1 MQASESLVDVGIGVQ
16 ASVSLVDVGV
26 QTVDARLAEEEVE
39 ATVATISETLS
50 CRSLVDSGVQTD
62 DACLTVL
69 PKEEAAVTTHSE
81 NSCADVVDFHCEVGC
96 QTEMVVG
103 MEGGASG
110 VLLRKVTVEAE
121 EELEASSRAEF
132 SPNVQADP
140 DSHALSGASQ
150 GCLNR
155 PVTLNGIS
163 NPGSDAFVR
172 VRMDVSRTV
181 RQSEEEFQAV
191 PPDSK
196 RSDGKG
202 DVRGHR
208 KGRGKGQRY
217 HSSAKPAK
225 SSKGANIVF
234 DEVYRYGR
242 TLTDCERRCK
252 SQVWPLW

>member
-1 MQASESLVDVGIGVQ
+1 MPHVRSASARIMRRALAVQNGYCVHLPIRLPLGGLVPPTYLPPPGLERATADLVLDYLLLRDPPVVKPSLEEEEADIATVSENLSCRMQASESLVDVGIGVQ
-16 ASVSLVDVGV
+16 ASESLVDVGV
-26 QTVDARLAEEEVE
+26 QTVDTRLAEEEVE

-69 PKEEAAVTTHSE
+69 PKEEAAVATHS
-81 NSCADVVDFHCEVGC
+81 
-96 QTEMVVG
+96 
-103 MEGGASG
+103 
-110 VLLRKVTVEAE
+110 
-121 EELEASSRAEF
+121 
-132 SPNVQADP
+132 
-140 DSHALSGASQ
+140 
-150 GCLNR
+150 
-155 PVTLNGIS
+155 
-163 NPGSDAFVR
+163 
-172 VRMDVSRTV
+172 TV

-225 SSKGANIVF
+225 NSKGANIVF
-234 DEVYRYGR
+234 DEVYRFGR
-242 TLTDCERRCK
+242 TLTDFERRCK
-252 SQVWPLW
+252 SQVWPLR